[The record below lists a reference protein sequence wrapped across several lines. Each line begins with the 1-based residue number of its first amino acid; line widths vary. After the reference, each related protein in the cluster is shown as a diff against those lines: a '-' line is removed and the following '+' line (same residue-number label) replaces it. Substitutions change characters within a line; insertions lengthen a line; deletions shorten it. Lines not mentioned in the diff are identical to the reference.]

1 MKGLFITFEG
11 TEGSGKST
19 QIEILARRLRG
30 LGHAVRLLREPGG
43 TPIGEEIRHTLK
55 HSNANHAMM
64 AETELLLMN
73 ASRAQL
79 VREIIRP
86 ALEHGE
92 IILCDRF
99 YDSTLAYQGHGRGLD
114 FGMVRQIVACA
125 VGETRPDLTLL
136 LLVPVTVSEGR
147 RRARLLP
154 GLEMARDRMEEA
166 DRGFFERVE
175 EGYKKLAAEE
185 PTRVRSI
192 DATASREE
200 VTRQIWNAVEPFLR
214 MLEFPPG
221 TVKNPAVDKAPAS
234 ANVSPPKKKLSF

>member
-1 MKGLFITFEG
+1 MKGLLITFEG

-19 QIEILARRLRG
+19 QIEILAQRLRA
-30 LGHAVRLLREPGG
+30 LGHTVTQLREPGG
-43 TPIGEEIRHTLK
+43 TPIGEEIRYTLK

-92 IILCDRF
+92 IVLCDRF
-99 YDSTLAYQGHGRGLD
+99 CDSTVAYQGHGRGLD
-114 FGMVRQIVACA
+114 SQMVRQVIACA
-125 VGETRPDLTLL
+125 VGETRPDLTLML
-136 LLVPVTVSEGR
+136 IVPVTVSEAR

-185 PTRVRSI
+185 PDRIRSI

-200 VTRQIWNAVEPFLR
+200 VTRQIWSEVEPL
-214 MLEFPPG
+214 LSKA
-221 TVKNPAVDKAPAS
+221 VKNPAVDKAAAS